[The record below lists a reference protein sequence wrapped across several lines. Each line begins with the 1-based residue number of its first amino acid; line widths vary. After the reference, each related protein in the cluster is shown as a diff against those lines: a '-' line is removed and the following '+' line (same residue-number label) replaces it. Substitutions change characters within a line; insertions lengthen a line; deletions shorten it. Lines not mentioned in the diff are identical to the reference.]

1 MEKLCYYTGHCE
13 VRSNLTTLCH
23 SDVRRNLLFSATR
36 IQILRFA
43 QNDRKKDC
51 FPEKS
56 AGQAVPRNDEICL
69 KPNTQTKLRLGSVQS
84 PQT

>member
-1 MEKLCYYTGHCE
+1 MEKLCYYTRHCE
-13 VRSNLTTLCH
+13 ARSNLTTLCH

-51 FPEKS
+51 F
-56 AGQAVPRNDEICL
+56 VLRNDEICV
-69 KPNTQTKLRLGSVQS
+69 KPNTQTKSRLGSVQLH
-84 PQT
+84 QI